1 MDQALRSTIDILDL
15 MKLKSFYK
23 AKDTVNRTKWQPTD
37 WKIFNFKSNTGLLYE
52 IYKEVKHG
60 ISC

>member
-1 MDQALRSTIDILDL
+1 

-37 WKIFNFKSNTGLLYE
+37 WKKSFTNPTSERELISK
-52 IYKEVKHG
+52 IYKEFKKVDSNKPNNQ
-60 ISC
+60 IKK